1 MRDGTLLQARQAG
14 LNWRP
19 EMLALGKPKY
29 LAVVE
34 MIEVQIASGSVRD
47 GDRLPPQRD
56 IADALHVTIG
66 TITKAIREAGR
77 RGIVAARP
85 GSGTFIRVDRTP
97 AAPTSSPFDLSLNV
111 VPTGPIKQALDEAF
125 AELTKEKNT
134 EVLCGYEVATGS
146 ERHRRSMASW
156 LHVRGFRV
164 PADRILLT
172 HGSQHALSACFHA
185 LTRPSEIVLCEEW
198 TYTGIRRLADLSFV
212 RLESVAMDAEGLDP
226 SSLRDRLKAT
236 GAKVVICSAAVQN
249 PTTATMSL
257 ERRQHVVAICRQAGA
272 ILVEDDIYG
281 HLSGEEV
288 PPLAALPSDNVVH
301 VSSMS
306 KCLAP
311 GFRLGTLTAPE
322 ALLPAL
328 ANALVALHW
337 TAPALWS
344 SLFEVLLGNG
354 AAEACLIAHRAEA
367 RRRLDLYAEIVGERP
382 LTTLPS
388 YHVWQALPP
397 PWRSEEFV
405 AELAVE
411 GVRVSPAHHFAVG
424 TTPSASSHVRVCLGG
439 AGPEGLREQLTK
451 FRSTLARPRATATIT

>member
-1 MRDGTLLQARQAG
+1 
-14 LNWRP
+14 
-19 EMLALGKPKY
+19 MLAPGKPKY
-29 LAVVE
+29 VAVAE
-34 MIEVQIASGSVRD
+34 LIEVEIASGSVRD

-56 IADALHVTIG
+56 IADALDVTIG
-66 TITKAIREAGR
+66 TITKAIREADR
-77 RGIVAARP
+77 RGIVATRP

-97 AAPTSSPFDLSLNV
+97 AFRAAAPLDLSLNV
-111 VPTGPIKQALDEAF
+111 VPAGPSKQALDAAF
-125 AELTKEKNT
+125 AELAKRKNT

-146 ERHRRSMASW
+146 ERHRRSMATW
-156 LHVRGFRV
+156 LRMRGLSV

-172 HGSQHALSACFHA
+172 HGGQHALSACFHA
-185 LTRPSEIVLCEEW
+185 LTRPGEIVLCEEW

-212 RLESVAMDAEGLDP
+212 RLEGVTMDAGGLDP

-249 PTTATMSL
+249 PTAATMSL
-257 ERRQHVVAICRQAGA
+257 ERRRKIVAICQQAGA
-272 ILVEDDIYG
+272 ILIEDDIYG
-281 HLSGEEV
+281 HLSGEDV
-288 PPLAALPSDNVVH
+288 APLAALASDNVVH

-311 GFRLGTLTAPE
+311 GIRLGTLSAPD
-322 ALLPAL
+322 ALLPAF

-344 SLFEVLLGNG
+344 ALFEVLLDNG
-354 AAEACLIAHRAEA
+354 AVEICLAAHRAEA
-367 RRRLDLYAEIVGERP
+367 RRRLDLYADIVGERP
-382 LTTLPS
+382 RTVLPS

-397 PWRSEEFV
+397 PWRSEDFV

-439 AGPEGLREQLTK
+439 GDLDGLGEQLAR
-451 FRSTLARPRATATIT
+451 FRSALARPRATATIT